1 MSLAEQL
8 FQHQDSESERAIAEY
23 CRSHKEQLFKFPNM
37 APTFDPKTKKVYCV
51 YKPRS
56 VEDLMQVMVGLSKK
70 EVKNNLKKYGFWEHR
85 NYIYQRLDLTE
96 TKKETKKSTN
106 SADIREPRITN
117 LSKLTN
123 FFSFAFDTDASVFV
137 HLLNKD
143 TGETYF
149 QPIESLKDEVKLSS
163 ILQSHRFGRNVDL
176 MYSLSTFKTMK
187 SATDENVFSI
197 PLIQIDVDYRKIPE
211 FKKNKPQWVWE
222 LILKSEVGNTIP
234 HPSVIEYGH
243 QLRLLFKVKD
253 LYVKN
258 GSKSSKNIARRLS
271 TVFANRL
278 AKYGAEAQPI
288 TSHGR
293 IAGSVNSKDGS
304 IVQIEMFGHEYEI
317 EVLKEKWLDPLPD
330 WYLEWKSKTKKKGK
344 VIYLQNTYSLNKKR
358 LRDFFRIVNYFH
370 GDMDGRRFLCFMVRS
385 HALLLGYTPAEA
397 KELMFELNDLFKIPL
412 NQSIIEQDTRNVER
426 KQYFYKNETILE
438 WLCITLEL
446 EEKMKLETIISNK
459 EKKRRNKVKK
469 LKLYREKVYGDPNIS
484 KRQLIEE
491 EKQTIKEL
499 LKEEYRKIEICEI
512 LGIQP
517 KTLQRR
523 IKELKSEGF
532 I

>member
-37 APTFDPKTKKVYCV
+37 VPTFDPKTKKVYCV

-85 NYIYQRLDLTE
+85 NYIYQKLDLTE
-96 TKKETKKSTN
+96 KKNKEKKLSAKST
-106 SADIREPRITN
+106 DLIEPRITN
-117 LSKLTN
+117 LSKLAN

-137 HLLNKD
+137 HFLNKE

-163 ILQSHRFGRNVDL
+163 ILQSNRFVRNVDL

-197 PLIQIDVDYRKIPE
+197 PLIQIDVDYRKVPE
-211 FKKNKPQWVWE
+211 FKKKKPQWVWE
-222 LILKSEVGNTIP
+222 LILEEEVGNTIP
-234 HPSVIEYGH
+234 HPSAIEYGH

-258 GSKSSKNIARRLS
+258 GSKASKNIARRLS
-271 TVFANRL
+271 TVFARRL
-278 AKYGAEAQPI
+278 SKYGAEAQPI

-293 IAGSVNSKDGS
+293 IAGSINSKDGS
-304 IVQIEMFGHEYEI
+304 TVQIEMFGHEYEI

-330 WYLEWKSKTKKKGK
+330 WYLEWKSKPKKKGK
-344 VIYLQNTYSLNKKR
+344 VIYLQNTFSLNKKR
-358 LRDFFRIVNYFH
+358 LRDFFRIVDYFH

-385 HALLLGYTPAEA
+385 HALLLGYTPMEA
-397 KELMFELNDLFKIPL
+397 KDLMFELNAHFKTPL
-412 NQSIIEQDTRNVER
+412 NQSLIEQDTRNVV
-426 KQYFYKNETILE
+426 F
-438 WLCITLEL
+438 EL
-446 EEKMKLETIISNK
+446 PFRAIF
-459 EKKRRNKVKK
+459 
-469 LKLYREKVYGDPNIS
+469 
-484 KRQLIEE
+484 
-491 EKQTIKEL
+491 
-499 LKEEYRKIEICEI
+499 EINA
-512 LGIQP
+512 
-517 KTLQRR
+517 K
-523 IKELKSEGF
+523 
-532 I
+532 